1 MGLPEQEAF
10 DIEYW
15 LLEDLKLQRMPKAK
29 PMAGKIALITGAAGG
44 IGSAIANKVLSEGAC
59 VILTDNDENNL
70 NRVTKD
76 FQSKFGEDVVHS
88 IIMDVTN
95 EESVTNAYKESAE
108 IFGGV
113 DLLFS
118 NAGISSSAKIEETSL
133 ELWNQNMSILSTG
146 YFLVSRE
153 AIKIMYSQNLGGSI
167 VFIASKNG
175 LTASPLASAYCT
187 AKASEIHL
195 ARCLALETAPSG
207 IRVNVINPDAV
218 LQGSKIWSGK
228 WLDERM
234 SAYNKKNKE
243 DLEEHYKQRS
253 LLKKSVLPVDIAEAA
268 YFMASDLSSKSTG
281 NIINVDSGN
290 IQSFTR

>member
-1 MGLPEQEAF
+1 MT
-10 DIEYW
+10 
-15 LLEDLKLQRMPKAK
+15 
-29 PMAGKIALITGAAGG
+29 KII
-44 IGSAIANKVLSEGAC
+44 
-59 VILTDNDENNL
+59 
-70 NRVTKD
+70 NRVKND

-167 VFIASKNG
+167 VFIASKMAQ
-175 LTASPLASAYCT
+175 LL
-187 AKASEIHL
+187 HL
-195 ARCLALETAPSG
+195 
-207 IRVNVINPDAV
+207 
-218 LQGSKIWSGK
+218 
-228 WLDERM
+228 
-234 SAYNKKNKE
+234 
-243 DLEEHYKQRS
+243 
-253 LLKKSVLPVDIAEAA
+253 
-268 YFMASDLSSKSTG
+268 
-281 NIINVDSGN
+281 
-290 IQSFTR
+290 